1 MDLDNLDLN
10 KSGAF
15 IIGLSDCGEKN
26 NLGRRQSVYAGG
38 HRARYMA
45 KNRRTAKK
53 NAKLIDK
60 VTRSGHNSVV
70 EHTYFNLAF
79 QNVTAVVE
87 QFVIE
92 FRLASF
98 TVKSRRYVD
107 FSDAGFFIP
116 EDADENYKS
125 HMAKLFGLYSEFCE
139 AGVPKEDAR
148 FLLPYCLFFQLLLQH
163 KRT

>member
-1 MDLDNLDLN
+1 M
-10 KSGAF
+10 
-15 IIGLSDCGEKN
+15 
-26 NLGRRQSVYAGG
+26 
-38 HRARYMA
+38 
-45 KNRRTAKK
+45 
-53 NAKLIDK
+53 
-60 VTRSGHNSVV
+60 

-148 FLLPYCLFFQLLLQH
+148 FLLPYCLFPTSFAA
-163 KRT
+163 

>member
-1 MDLDNLDLN
+1 MNLDNLDLN

-15 IIGLSDCGEKN
+15 IIGLSDCGEKIT
-26 NLGRRQSVYAGG
+26 SAGG
-38 HRARYMA
+38 RVSTQEGTVLGIWQ
-45 KNRRTAKK
+45 KSQDCEK

-107 FSDAGFFIP
+107 FSDAGF
-116 EDADENYKS
+116 
-125 HMAKLFGLYSEFCE
+125 LFPRMRTKTTKAIWQSSSVCT
-139 AGVPKEDAR
+139 ANSAR
-148 FLLPYCLFFQLLLQH
+148 PAYP
-163 KRT
+163 KRTRDSFCHTAFFPTSFAA

>member
-1 MDLDNLDLN
+1 MNLDNLDLN

-15 IIGLSDCGEKN
+15 IIGLSDCGEKIT
-26 NLGRRQSVYAGG
+26 SAGG
-38 HRARYMA
+38 RVSTQEGTVLGIWQ
-45 KNRRTAKK
+45 KSQDCEK

-125 HMAKLFGLYSEFCE
+125 HMEKLFGLYSEFCE

-148 FLLPYCLFFQLLLQH
+148 FLLPYCLFPTSFAA
-163 KRT
+163 

>member
-1 MDLDNLDLN
+1 MNLDNLDLN

-15 IIGLSDCGEKN
+15 IIGLSDCGEKIT
-26 NLGRRQSVYAGG
+26 SAGG
-38 HRARYMA
+38 RVSTQEGTVLGIWQ
-45 KNRRTAKK
+45 KSQDCEK

-116 EDADENYKS
+116 EDADE
-125 HMAKLFGLYSEFCE
+125 KLQKPYGKALRSVQRILRGRRTQRGREIPF
-139 AGVPKEDAR
+139 AI
-148 FLLPYCLFFQLLLQH
+148 LPFFQLLLQH
-163 KRT
+163 KRA